1 MFVNTCLS
9 FWLSSFQFQTK
20 KCHRVIQ
27 KSRLEFIIP
36 LERNLGLEFGLVVNH
51 FDVIP
56 SAANIYNLDLKS
68 LGLIV
73 PSFLSLSF

>member
-1 MFVNTCLS
+1 MIFYSNEILG
-9 FWLSSFQFQTK
+9 WNL
-20 KCHRVIQ
+20 
-27 KSRLEFIIP
+27 IIV
-36 LERNLGLEFGLVVNH
+36 LNH
-51 FDVIP
+51 FDVLP